1 MSPLISIIIPVFNCE
16 QYLEACVASVLAQ
29 SYTYFDLI
37 LIDGGGQDR
46 SGAMCDALARTDARI
61 RVLHKS
67 NEGVSVARNKGIDM
81 AKGTWL
87 CFIDSDDIITPD
99 YLQKLVALQA
109 EQPAAELLMCNITDV
124 YPDGN
129 AAKRNIANVYPDGT
143 AAKRKLPASLSG
155 NFRQDYAYLHS
166 LLIGPVV
173 KLYRKDIIIKN
184 NILFPQG
191 ISCGEDELFNF
202 QYYRFV
208 NNYAFVDEGLYY
220 YYHRENASL
229 SQTLSEKI
237 YQGMLHKLAEEQ
249 TFYTSCKIAYAEQI
263 LNTSALAV
271 ALHFYKL
278 NPDDTY
284 TDFCARLQ
292 ELLPFIAVN
301 AEPVDEAQRYILELI
316 QTQQYPKLYQYA
328 GADKHYLN

>member
-29 SYTYFDLI
+29 SYTSFELI

-99 YLQKLVALQA
+99 YLEKLIALQTK
-109 EQPAAELLMCNITDV
+109 QPTAELLMCNITD
-124 YPDGN
+124 
-129 AAKRNIANVYPDGT
+129 IYPDGT
-143 AAKRKLPASLSG
+143 ATKRDIADIYPDAKATKCKLPVNLTG
-155 NFRQDYAYLHS
+155 NFRQDYACLHS

-173 KLYRKDIIIKN
+173 KLYRKDIIKKN
-184 NILFPQG
+184 NIYFPQG

-202 QYYRFV
+202 QYYRHV
-208 NNYAFVDEGLYY
+208 QNYAFIDEGLYY
-220 YYHRENASL
+220 YYHRENNSL
-229 SQTLSEKI
+229 SQTFSLKV
-237 YQGMLHKLAEEQ
+237 YQSMLHKLAEEQ
-249 TFYTSCKIAYAEQI
+249 AFYTSCKIAYAEQV

-278 NPDDTY
+278 DPEDTY
-284 TDFCARLQ
+284 ANFCARLQ
-292 ELLPFIAVN
+292 ELLPFVAVN
-301 AEPVDEAQRYILELI
+301 AEPVDEEQRYILELI
-316 QTQQYPKLYQYA
+316 KTQQYQMLYQYA
-328 GADKHYLN
+328 GEDKHYLN